1 MSAVLVESG
10 PDKGA
15 IWHFG
20 EPNQEQKA
28 LVQQML
34 GQIYL
39 TAELSQSQAKIALPG
54 YMH

>member
-1 MSAVLVESG
+1 MSAVLVEDG

-28 LVQQML
+28 LVK
-34 GQIYL
+34 GD
-39 TAELSQSQAKIALPG
+39 G
-54 YMH
+54 

>member
-1 MSAVLVESG
+1 MTAVLVESG

-28 LVQQML
+28 LVA
-34 GQIYL
+34 GN
-39 TAELSQSQAKIALPG
+39 AWADRKSVV
-54 YMH
+54 